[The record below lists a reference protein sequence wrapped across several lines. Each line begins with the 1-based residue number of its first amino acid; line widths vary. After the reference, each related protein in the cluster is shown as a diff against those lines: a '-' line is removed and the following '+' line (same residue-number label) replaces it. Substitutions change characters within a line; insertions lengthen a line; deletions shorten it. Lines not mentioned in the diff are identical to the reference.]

1 MTDDGE
7 DEVVVSLDDLH
18 VHFENS
24 RLFGLKGAET
34 VKAVDGVSLDVHR
47 NEVVALV
54 GESGCGKTTL
64 GKAAIGLHRPTEG
77 SVRYRGTDVW
87 EAKDARG
94 LLSRGNGLEHDF
106 EEIRRALQIIH
117 QDPEAS
123 LDANS
128 TIESILAEPL
138 RRWQPEMSRTDRREH
153 IHGFLEYVGLEPASA
168 FAERYPHQLSGGQQ
182 QRVALVRALLM
193 SPDLILADEAI
204 SALDVSLRINMMDL
218 MLELQAAVDT
228 SYLYIT
234 HDISNARY
242 VAKQSGGRIG
252 IMYLGKLVEI
262 GPVDQIIENPQHP
275 YTKALLWAT
284 PDLASG
290 ERAEATHGIED
301 APLRA
306 IDVPDASD
314 PPSGCPFHD
323 RCPEARTVCTEE
335 MPGTFDQAPAHEVRC
350 FRADDDHDYWESA
363 ALTTTNSGSTPG
375 QSAGD

>member
-1 MTDDGE
+1 MSDD
-7 DEVVVSLDDLH
+7 VVVSLEDLH

-34 VKAVDGVSLDVHR
+34 VRAVDGVSLDIHE

-77 SVRYRGTDVW
+77 SVRYRETDVW

-94 LLSRGNGLEHDF
+94 LLGGGDLDHDF
-106 EEIRRALQIIH
+106 EEIRRALQIVH

-128 TIESILAEPL
+128 RIESILAEPL
-138 RRWQPEMSRTDRREH
+138 RRWEPEMSRTDRREH
-153 IHGFLEYVGLEPASA
+153 VYGFLEYVGLDPAA
-168 FAERYPHQLSGGQQ
+168 DFADRYPHQLSGGQQ

-218 MLELQAAVDT
+218 MLRLQEAVDT
-228 SYLYIT
+228 AYLYIT

-242 VAKQSGGRIG
+242 VAKKSGGRIG

-262 GPVDQIIENPQHP
+262 GPVDRVIENPQHP

-290 ERAEATHGIED
+290 ERASDAHGIED

-306 IDVPDASD
+306 IDVPDAAN

-323 RCPEARTVCTEE
+323 RCPEAREVCTDE
-335 MPGTFDQAPAHEVRC
+335 MPPSTAVESGHRTRC
-350 FRADDDHDYWESA
+350 FRADDDHGYWESA
-363 ALTTTNSGSTPG
+363 PLPDADEGSAAKR
-375 QSAGD
+375 SAGD

>member
-1 MTDDGE
+1 MSDD
-7 DEVVVSLDDLH
+7 VVVSLENLH

-24 RLFGLKGAET
+24 SLFGLRDTET
-34 VKAVDGVSLDVHR
+34 VKAVDGVSLDVHE
-47 NEVVALV
+47 NEVLALV

-64 GKAAIGLHRPTEG
+64 GKAAIGLHRPSEG

-87 EAKDARG
+87 EAKDASG
-94 LLSRGNGLEHDF
+94 LFGGGDQAHDF
-106 EEIRRALQIIH
+106 ESIRRALQIIH

-128 TIESILAEPL
+128 RIESILAEPL
-138 RRWQPEMSRTDRREH
+138 RRWEPDMGRADRREH
-153 IHGFLEYVGLEPASA
+153 IYGFLEYVGLEPPADYA
-168 FAERYPHQLSGGQQ
+168 DRYPHQLSGGEQ

-218 MLELQAAVDT
+218 MLELQEAVDT

-242 VAKQSGGRIG
+242 LTERSGGRIG
-252 IMYLGKLVEI
+252 IMYLGKLVEV
-262 GPVDQIIENPQHP
+262 GPVDRIIEDPQHP

-290 ERAEATHGIED
+290 ERATAAHGIED

-306 IDVPDASD
+306 IDVPDASN
-314 PPSGCPFHD
+314 PPDGCPFHD
-323 RCPEARTVCTEE
+323 RCPEARDACTDELPPRTE
-335 MPGTFDQAPAHEVRC
+335 VASGHRVRC
-350 FRADDDHDYWESA
+350 FRAEDDHPYWESPELQSA
-363 ALTTTNSGSTPG
+363 ESSPTGR
-375 QSAGD
+375 SAGD

>member
-1 MTDDGE
+1 MTDDG
-7 DEVVVSLDDLH
+7 DDVVVSLDGLH

-34 VKAVDGVSLDVHR
+34 VKAVDGVSLDIHR

-64 GKAAIGLHRPTEG
+64 GKAAIGLHRPSDG
-77 SVRYRGTDVW
+77 SVAYRGTDVW

-94 LLSRGNGLEHDF
+94 LLSRGGDLEHDF

-128 TIESILAEPL
+128 TIESVLAEPL
-138 RRWQPEMSRTDRREH
+138 RRWQPDMSRADRREH
-153 IHGFLEYVGLEPASA
+153 IHGFLEYVGLEPAGA
-168 FAERYPHQLSGGQQ
+168 FADRYPHQLSGGQQ

-218 MLELQAAVDT
+218 MLELQEAVDT

-242 VAKQSGGRIG
+242 VAKKSGGRIG

-262 GPVDQIIENPQHP
+262 GPVDRIIENPQHP

-290 ERAEATHGIED
+290 ERARNTHGIED

-306 IDVPDASD
+306 IDVPDASN

-323 RCPEARTVCTEE
+323 RCPDARSICTEA
-335 MPGTFDQAPAHEVRC
+335 MPGTFEPERAHEVRC
-350 FRADDDHDYWESA
+350 FRADDSHEYWERQE
-363 ALTTTNSGSTPG
+363 LTDASSDSTPG